1 MKYII
6 VTCFL
11 TIYNFLFNATMLGN
25 IVGGILSA
33 KISDLIGYIKDYFSD
48 EEILKRKRLEIC
60 KDAIYDLINRYNIS
74 VWPGPCL
81 PYQYY
86 QMVMFEL
93 YCKYN
98 NINTCVYNQNQYM
111 TEVQN
116 YYNNYSQC
124 LEMINVYSI
133 YEIHHLVIEVNSWGK
148 KGTPKIYKYKHL
160 SKIYKQW
167 LRIKPHLSKC
177 VVSKN
182 SRMCDYL
189 FEDYKLDNSSTK
201 LLVLQYIQ
209 DENYNGIQKFCNK
222 IIDLILFK

>member
-33 KISDLIGYIKDYFSD
+33 EISDFIKYIKYYFSD
-48 EEILKRKRLEIC
+48 EETFKRKRLEIC
-60 KDAIYDLINRYNIS
+60 KDAIYDLINRFNIS

-81 PYQYY
+81 PYNYY

-93 YCKYN
+93 YCKIN
-98 NINTCVYNQNQYM
+98 NINTSGYNKNQYD

-116 YYNNYSQC
+116 YYNSYSQC

-133 YEIHHLVIEVNSWGK
+133 YEIHNLVIEVNSWGK
-148 KGTPKIYKYKHL
+148 KGTPKIYKHKL
-160 SKIYKQW
+160 LRKIYKQW

-177 VVSKN
+177 VVSKS
-182 SRMCDYL
+182 SRMCDYI
-189 FEDYKLDNSSTK
+189 FEDYKLDNSPTK

-209 DENYNGIQKFCNK
+209 KENYNGIQKFCNK

>member
-11 TIYNFLFNATMLGN
+11 TIYNFFFNATMLGN
-25 IVGGILSA
+25 IAGGILSA
-33 KISDLIGYIKDYFSD
+33 LIFESVRGIIIYFSD
-48 EEILKRKRLEIC
+48 KEVWKRKRLIIC
-60 KDAIYDLINRYNIS
+60 KDAIYDLINRFNIC

-81 PYQYY
+81 PYNYY

-93 YCKYN
+93 YCKCN
-98 NINTCVYNQNQYM
+98 NINTYGYNQQQYM

-116 YYNNYSQC
+116 YYNSYSQC

-148 KGTPKIYKYKHL
+148 KGTPKIYKHKHL
-160 SKIYKQW
+160 RKIYKQW

-177 VVSKN
+177 VVSKS
-182 SRMCDYL
+182 SRMCNYI
-189 FEDYKLDNSSTK
+189 FENYKLDNSPTK
-201 LLVLQYIQ
+201 LLVLQHIQ
-209 DENYNGIQKFCNK
+209 NENYNGLQKICNK